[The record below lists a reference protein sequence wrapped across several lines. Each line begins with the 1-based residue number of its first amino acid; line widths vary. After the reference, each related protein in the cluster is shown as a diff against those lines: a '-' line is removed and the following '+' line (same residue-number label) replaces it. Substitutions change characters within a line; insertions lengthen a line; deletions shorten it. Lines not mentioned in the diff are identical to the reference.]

1 MSCPQTHNCLL
12 TGYGA
17 PRAPITSRDPITG
30 LLRDWV
36 QIFKTPTLAGYC
48 KQGVNGKDVLDGE
61 LVGQG
66 WDGLLAGA
74 GTGEPLR
81 AP

>member
-17 PRAPITSRDPITG
+17 HRAPSASQDPIPG

-36 QIFKTPTLAGYC
+36 QIFETPTGGPNQAPPPP
-48 KQGVNGKDVLDGE
+48 QGLGQVNKVASE
-61 LVGQG
+61 I
-66 WDGLLAGA
+66 W
-74 GTGEPLR
+74 
-81 AP
+81 